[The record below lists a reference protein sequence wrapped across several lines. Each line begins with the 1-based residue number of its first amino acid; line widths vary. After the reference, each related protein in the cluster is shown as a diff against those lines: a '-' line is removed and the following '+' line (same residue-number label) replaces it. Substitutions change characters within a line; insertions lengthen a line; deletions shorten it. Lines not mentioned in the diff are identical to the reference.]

1 MRKLTITVFLLTGLS
16 AFASQEGLA
25 SWYGGKFQGRR
36 TASGEIFDTNKLT
49 AAHKTIPFGT
59 LVRVINLENG
69 KSAIVRINDR
79 GPFVEGRIIDLSRA
93 AALELGMTG
102 RGVARVRIE
111 PFENSV
117 PTARYLIQLG
127 AYREDENAR
136 AIVKRLEGSSLEAV
150 IEITPA
156 GIYRV
161 LIRNLDEE
169 ALKSAREKLRRL
181 GFGDFLVR
189 RERSP

>member
-1 MRKLTITVFLLTGLS
+1 MRKLIITVFLLTGLS
-16 AFASQEGLA
+16 VFASQEGLA

-102 RGVARVRIE
+102 IGVARVRID
-111 PFENSV
+111 PLENSV

-127 AYREDENAR
+127 AYRDGENAR
-136 AIVKRLEGSSLEAV
+136 GLVKSLEGSGLEV
-150 IEITPA
+150 VVETTPA

-169 ALKSAREKLRRL
+169 ALKDAREKLRRL

-189 RERSP
+189 SERSP